1 MIILTAEMM
10 GTGVSWVIPV
20 LIFVVFVYAN
30 VKNIRIFETFV
41 EGARDGFFMA
51 VRLIPYLIG
60 IYVAVGIFRESGAID
75 ILVNLLS
82 PILSLVKAPAD
93 VLFLS
98 IVRSLSGPA
107 ALGMMLEIFDTHGPD
122 SFIGR
127 LASTLIGSTDTT
139 FYIIAVYFGSVGVRK
154 TRYSIPVGLFA
165 DFVSFLAS
173 VYIVRKMFK

>member
-1 MIILTAEMM
+1 MTVEMM
-10 GTGVSWVIPV
+10 NSGASWVLPI
-20 LIFVVFVYAN
+20 LIFLVFVYAN
-30 VKNIRIFETFV
+30 IKKVNIFENFV
-41 EGARDGFFMA
+41 EGAKDGLLMA
-51 VRLIPYLIG
+51 ARLLPYLIG

-82 PILSLVKAPAD
+82 PILSLVKAPAE

>member
-1 MIILTAEMM
+1 MTAEMV
-10 GTGVSWVIPV
+10 GAGVSWVIPL
-20 LIFVVFVYAN
+20 LIFVVFVYAHIKK
-30 VKNIRIFETFV
+30 VSIFETFV
-41 EGARDGFFMA
+41 DGAREGLLMA
-51 VRLIPYLIG
+51 VRLIPYLVG

-75 ILVNLLS
+75 ILVSLLS
-82 PILSLVKAPAD
+82 PILFLVKAPAE
-93 VLFLS
+93 VLLLS

-139 FYIIAVYFGSVGVRK
+139 FYIIAVYFGSVGVRR

-165 DFVSFLAS
+165 DFVSFVAS
-173 VYIVRKMFK
+173 VYIVRKMF

>member
-1 MIILTAEMM
+1 MTAEML
-10 GTGVSWVIPV
+10 GTNVSWVIPV
-20 LIFVVFVYAN
+20 LIFVVFIYAHA
-30 VKNIRIFETFV
+30 KKIRIFETFV
-41 EGARDGFFMA
+41 EGARDGLFMA
-51 VRLIPYLIG
+51 ARIVPYLIG
-60 IYVAVGIFRESGAID
+60 IYVAVGVFRESGAID

-82 PILSLVKAPAD
+82 PLLSLVGAPAE
-93 VLFLS
+93 VLFLT

-139 FYIIAVYFGSVGVRK
+139 FYIIAVYFGSVGIRN

-165 DFVSFLAS
+165 DFASFLAS
-173 VYIVRKMFK
+173 VFIVRKMYL